1 MGSVMPEEALRARTA
16 SLRRIRFTEY
26 PFLRSYILG
35 NYLPGNDI
43 PQCRRYTHPVPEQD
57 GVDLILE
64 QWRRERPDLD
74 ATPLAVIGRVS
85 RLSRELER
93 RLEPVFAR
101 HGLEAGLYDVLA
113 TLRRAAAP
121 YLVRPSELAASLM
134 LTASGMTK
142 RLDRLEQAGLVARH
156 PDPADRRGVLIELT
170 PAGRQL
176 IDSTATEHVANE
188 SNLLSA
194 LSRAERDQLAS
205 LLRKLLLGLPPVP
218 DRAEAPPRD
227 ES

>member
-1 MGSVMPEEALRARTA
+1 M
-16 SLRRIRFTEY
+16 
-26 PFLRSYILG
+26 
-35 NYLPGNDI
+35 
-43 PQCRRYTHPVPEQD
+43 PEQD

-64 QWRRERPDLD
+64 QWGRERPDLD

-85 RLSRELER
+85 RLSRELEL

-113 TLRRAAAP
+113 TLRRAGAP

-170 PAGRQL
+170 PAGRQV

-194 LSRAERDQLAS
+194 LSRAERQQLAS
-205 LLRKLLLGLPPVP
+205 LLRKLLLGLPPVQN
-218 DRAEAPPRD
+218 RAARSLPPG
-227 ES
+227 

>member
-1 MGSVMPEEALRARTA
+1 M
-16 SLRRIRFTEY
+16 
-26 PFLRSYILG
+26 
-35 NYLPGNDI
+35 
-43 PQCRRYTHPVPEQD
+43 PEQD

-64 QWRRERPDLD
+64 QWGRERPDLD

-85 RLSRELER
+85 RLSRELEL

-113 TLRRAAAP
+113 TLRRAGAP

-170 PAGRQL
+170 PAGRQV

-194 LSRAERDQLAS
+194 LSRAERQQLAS
-205 LLRKLLLGLPPVP
+205 LLRKLLLGLPPVQN
-218 DRAEAPPRD
+218 RAVRSLPPG
-227 ES
+227 

>member
-1 MGSVMPEEALRARTA
+1 
-16 SLRRIRFTEY
+16 
-26 PFLRSYILG
+26 
-35 NYLPGNDI
+35 
-43 PQCRRYTHPVPEQD
+43 VPEQD

-101 HGLEAGLYDVLA
+101 HGLEGGLYDVLA
-113 TLRRAAAP
+113 TLRRAGAP
-121 YLVRPSELAASLM
+121 YLLRPSDLAESLM

-170 PAGRQL
+170 PAGREV

-188 SNLLSA
+188 GNLLSA
-194 LSRAERDQLAS
+194 LSPAERHQLAS
-205 LLRKLLLGLPPVP
+205 LLRKLLIGLPPVP
-218 DRAEAPPRD
+218 DRARPAARD